1 MAHSIQIRTRAIEL
15 LREGYTQEFVSKIL
29 NVGTT
34 SIKRWKTEIENHGS
48 IKHNYDTSSR
58 TAPKLK
64 YDALL
69 DFYNKNPD
77 ALLKEAA
84 DYFDC
89 TLQAVFYAC
98 ERYSITYKKRTEIQ
112 RTERKVTRR
121 IHENS

>member
-15 LREGYTQEFVSKIL
+15 LQEGYTQEIVSKIL

-48 IKHNYDTSSR
+48 IKCNYNTSSR
-58 TAPKLK
+58 TATKLQ
-64 YDALL
+64 YDTLL

-84 DYFDC
+84 EHFDC
-89 TLQAVFYAC
+89 TTQAVFYAC
-98 ERYSITYKKRTEIQ
+98 ERYAITYKKKNLGTKKE
-112 RTERKVTRR
+112 KKN
-121 IHENS
+121 HEMNI